1 MVVFLK
7 EIGNMKAAQIQKYSK
22 NIEAQI
28 VDIPIP
34 SIKENEVLV
43 KVKVAAVNPLE
54 ILNITGSVKLIQ
66 DYDMPLVLGN
76 ELTGIVE
83 KVGSHVSGF
92 NVGDSIYTRLPI
104 EKIGAFAEYVAVDAK
119 SIWHLPRN
127 LDFVTGAGAPLTGLT
142 AYQGLVEE
150 LEAKKGQTVFIP
162 GGSGS
167 FGQMAVPIAKAMG
180 LKVIVSGSPSAKER
194 TLNAGADQYIDYTKE
209 NYWEI
214 LDEVDFVIDTL
225 GADEFEREL
234 SIIKPGGRLLSLRT
248 GPNKQFA
255 IDKGLP
261 KWKQVIFGLVG
272 AKFDKKAKKKGVQ
285 YRFIFVRADGKQ
297 LEKITKIIEENN
309 IVPAIDPTNFTI
321 DEINDALKLVANG
334 HTKGKVVI
342 KF

>member
-1 MVVFLK
+1 
-7 EIGNMKAAQIQKYSK
+7 MKAAQIQKYSK

-34 SIKENEVLV
+34 SIKDNEVLV
-43 KVKVAAVNPLE
+43 KVKVAAINPLE

-83 KVGSHVSGF
+83 NVGNDVYGFKVG
-92 NVGDSIYTRLPI
+92 DPIYTRLPI
-104 EKIGAFAEYVAVDAK
+104 EKIGAFAQYVAVDAK
-119 SIWHLPRN
+119 SIGHLPKN

-142 AYQGLVEE
+142 AYQGLIEE

-167 FGQMAVPIAKAMG
+167 FGQMAIPIAKAMG

-214 LDEVDFVIDTL
+214 IDKVDFVIDTL

-248 GPNKQFA
+248 APNKQFA
-255 IDKGLP
+255 IDKSLP
-261 KWKQVIFGLVG
+261 KWKQFIFGLVG
-272 AKFDKKAKKKGVQ
+272 SKFDKKAKKKGVQ

-309 IVPAIDPTNFTI
+309 IVPAIDPTNFSI
-321 DEINDALKLVANG
+321 EDINEALNLVASG

>member
-1 MVVFLK
+1 
-7 EIGNMKAAQIQKYSK
+7 MKAAQIQKYSK

-255 IDKGLP
+255 LDKGLP

-297 LEKITKIIEENN
+297 LEKTTKIIEENN

>member
-1 MVVFLK
+1 
-7 EIGNMKAAQIQKYSK
+7 MKAAQIQKYSK

-34 SIKENEVLV
+34 SIKDNEVLV
-43 KVKVAAVNPLE
+43 KVKVAAVNLLE

-66 DYDMPLVLGN
+66 DYDMPLILGN

-83 KVGSHVSGF
+83 EVGNHVDGFKVG
-92 NVGDSIYTRLPI
+92 DPIYTRLPI

-119 SIWHLPRN
+119 AIWHLPKN

-142 AYQGLVEE
+142 AYQGLIEE

-248 GPNKQFA
+248 APNKQFA
-255 IDKGLP
+255 IDKGFP
-261 KWKQVIFGLVG
+261 KWKQIIFGLVG
-272 AKFDKKAKKKGVQ
+272 SKFDKKAKKKGVQ
-285 YRFIFVRADGKQ
+285 YRFIFVRADGNQ

-321 DEINDALKLVANG
+321 DEINDALKLVAKG

>member
-1 MVVFLK
+1 
-7 EIGNMKAAQIQKYSK
+7 MKAAQIQKYSK

-104 EKIGAFAEYVAVDAK
+104 EKIGAFAEFVAVDAK

>member
-1 MVVFLK
+1 
-7 EIGNMKAAQIQKYSK
+7 MKAAQIQKYSK

-34 SIKENEVLV
+34 SINDNEVLV
-43 KVKVAAVNPLE
+43 KVKVAAINPLE

-83 KVGSHVSGF
+83 KVGNHVNGF
-92 NVGDSIYTRLPI
+92 KVGDPIYTRLPI

-119 SIWHLPRN
+119 SIWQLPKN

-142 AYQGLVEE
+142 AYQGLIEE
-150 LEAKKGQTVFIP
+150 LEAKKGQTVFIT

-234 SIIKPGGRLLSLRT
+234 SVIKSGGRLLSLRNA
-248 GPNKQFA
+248 PNKQFA

-261 KWKQVIFGLVG
+261 KWKQIIFGLVG
-272 AKFDKKAKKKGVQ
+272 SKFDKKAKKKGVH

-309 IVPAIDPTNFTI
+309 IVPAIDPSNFTI
-321 DEINDALKLVANG
+321 YDINDALKLVANG
-334 HTKGKVVI
+334 HPKGKVVI

>member
-1 MVVFLK
+1 
-7 EIGNMKAAQIQKYSK
+7 MKAAQIQKYSK

-43 KVKVAAVNPLE
+43 KVKVAAINPLE

-66 DYDMPLVLGN
+66 DYDMPLTLGN

-83 KVGSHVSGF
+83 KVGNPDFGF
-92 NVGDSIYTRLPI
+92 KVGDPIYTRLPI

-119 SIWHLPRN
+119 SIWHLPKN

-194 TLNAGADQYIDYTKE
+194 TMNAGADQYIDYTKE

-225 GADEFEREL
+225 GAEEFEREL
-234 SIIKPGGRLLSLRT
+234 SIIKTGGRLLSLRT
-248 GPNKQFA
+248 APNKQFA

-261 KWKQVIFGLVG
+261 KWKQFIFGLVG
-272 AKFDKKAKKKGVQ
+272 SKFDKKAKKKGVQ
-285 YRFIFVRADGKQ
+285 YRFIFVRADGRQ

-321 DEINDALKLVANG
+321 EDINDALDLVVKG
-334 HTKGKVVI
+334 KTKGKVVI

>member
-1 MVVFLK
+1 
-7 EIGNMKAAQIQKYSK
+7 MKAAQIQKYSK

-34 SIKENEVLV
+34 SIKDNEVLV
-43 KVKVAAVNPLE
+43 KVKVAAINTLE
-54 ILNITGSVKLIQ
+54 ILTITGSVKLIQ
-66 DYDMPLVLGN
+66 DYAMPLVLGN

-83 KVGSHVSGF
+83 KVGNHVHGF
-92 NVGDSIYTRLPI
+92 KVGDPIYTRLPI

-119 SIWHLPRN
+119 SIWHLPKN

-142 AYQGLVEE
+142 AYQGLIEE

-248 GPNKQFA
+248 APNKQFA
-255 IDKGLP
+255 IDKGFP
-261 KWKQVIFGLVG
+261 KWKQIIFGLVG
-272 AKFDKKAKKKGVQ
+272 SKFDKKAKKKGVQ
-285 YRFIFVRADGKQ
+285 YRFIFVRADGNQ
-297 LEKITKIIEENN
+297 LKKITKIIEENN

-321 DEINDALKLVANG
+321 DEINDALKLVAKG
-334 HTKGKVVI
+334 HTKGKVVT